1 MDECLVKEEEQKPR
15 RSKAKKTLTVSF
27 VVVVFLIIIGACYS
41 IYWRTERRAVQKSQ
55 HTEINTL
62 DKQKF
67 GLLTVDGVTVGITD
81 VEIDNKWSI
90 VSGTRTVVHLTAFA
104 ASEQEK
110 IKYGFF
116 AYRMKNGGN
125 TWTTTDAVKRK
136 DGRFTLSVRDFVP
149 EANYECCFVA
159 VTKSGKHTSQMVD
172 VRVEKD
178 V

>member
-1 MDECLVKEEEQKPR
+1 MDEYLEKKDEKEPR
-15 RSKAKKTLTVSF
+15 MSKTKKTLTVSF
-27 VVVVFLIIIGACYS
+27 VVIVFLMIIGACYGV
-41 IYWRTERRAVQKSQ
+41 YWRTEHQAVQKSQ
-55 HTEINTL
+55 DTEINAL

-67 GLLTVDGVTVGITD
+67 GLITVDGVTVGITD
-81 VEIDNKWSI
+81 AVIDHKWSI

-136 DGRFTLSVRDFVP
+136 NGRFTLSVRDFVP
-149 EANYECCFVA
+149 DAHYECCFVA
-159 VTKSGKHTSQMVD
+159 VTKSGKHTSQMIDLTVG
-172 VRVEKD
+172 E
-178 V
+178 